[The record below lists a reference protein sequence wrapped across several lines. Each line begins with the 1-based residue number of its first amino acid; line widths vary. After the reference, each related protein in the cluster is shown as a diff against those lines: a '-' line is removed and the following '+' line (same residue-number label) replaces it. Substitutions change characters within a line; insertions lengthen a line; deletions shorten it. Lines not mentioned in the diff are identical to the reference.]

1 MSEVLIQE
9 STLSAI
15 GDAIRSKT
23 GSSNL
28 MSPAE
33 MVTAIDGIT
42 TGDSNQWE
50 VNDCTINWGS
60 VTVGS
65 TSSNISAYNAFSWI
79 LPANFKFGAVFIQ
92 AAMIEG
98 TSTLT
103 TDYAP
108 CRTVYIIWPTKAELM
123 TNINNAFEFQRI
135 RTGVYYYND
144 PTIKQISVAN
154 NTQLEQLKTGNT
166 DGVQLYFTLGRA
178 GTTSDTTINFGRAT
192 SAPSNNI
199 RMFSF
204 TI

>member
-1 MSEVLIQE
+1 MSLVLND
-9 STLSAI
+9 STDLTSL
-15 GDAIRSKT
+15 GNAIRTKT
-23 GSSNL
+23 GDSGL
-28 MSPAE
+28 MTVAE
-33 MVTAIDGIT
+33 MATAVSGIT
-42 TGDSNQWE
+42 TGNSNQWE

-98 TSTLT
+98 TSNIAM
-103 TDYAP
+103 DYAP
-108 CRTVYIIWPTKAELM
+108 CRVVYIIWPTKAELM
-123 TNINNAFEFQRI
+123 TNVNNAFGFQRI

-154 NTQLEQLKTGNT
+154 NTQLKQLKTGNT

-178 GTTSDTTINFGRAT
+178 GTTNDTTINFSRAS

-204 TI
+204 TV